1 MSYILCFTLMQ
12 FSIRDSFLER
22 VKSLAKAGSQQLQK
36 KSTMIEVRTGSDQQ
50 AWSLLFNIFLQQDSI
65 EDLIC
70 LAIEFK
76 PNMNPVAGPG
86 PSEDPKLVDLR
97 YSIAICSFDTLVLLL

>member
-1 MSYILCFTLMQ
+1 MQ

-36 KSTMIEVRTGSDQQ
+36 KSTMIEVRTSSDQQ
-50 AWSLLFNIFLQQDSI
+50 TWSLLFNIFLQQDSI

-76 PNMNPVAGPG
+76 PNMNPVAAPG

-97 YSIAICSFDTLVLLL
+97 YSFAICSFDTLVLLL

>member
-1 MSYILCFTLMQ
+1 MSHILCFTLMQ

-36 KSTMIEVRTGSDQQ
+36 KSTMIEVRTNSDQQ
-50 AWSLLFNIFLQQDSI
+50 TWPFNIFLQQDSI